1 MKRILLLGGSGQVGY
16 ELIRSLAPIAK
27 VIAPVRA
34 DFDLSMDE
42 QTLTARLQYYKPEL
56 LINAAAYTAVDR
68 AEQETELAWQV
79 NTTAPGLL
87 ATVCQSLAIPMIHF
101 STDYVFDGSQQRPW
115 KETDEAG
122 PLNVY
127 GQSKLSGEQLI
138 RQSQVPHL
146 IFRTSWVYGLRGN
159 NFLNTMRR
167 LAKEKALLQIVN
179 DQKGCPTWSRHI
191 AEAVSAIV
199 ALAFHEGKTF
209 WDNNSGTYHLTG
221 TGSTTWFGFAEA
233 IFDELQAMGHPVPVI
248 SGIGSEAYKTAAKR
262 PAFSVLDNTLL
273 EQQFGIRLPDWRHSL
288 NLVMQDFQV

>member
-1 MKRILLLGGSGQVGY
+1 MKRILLLGGSGQVGH
-16 ELIRSLAPIAK
+16 ELIRSLAPIAE
-27 VIAPVRA
+27 VVAPGRT
-34 DFDLSMDE
+34 DFDLSLDE
-42 QTLTARLQYYKPEL
+42 RTFTAKLSHYKPDL

-68 AEQETELAWQV
+68 AEQEAELAWQV
-79 NTTAPGLL
+79 NATAPGLL

-167 LAKEKALLQIVN
+167 LAKEKASLQIVN

>member
-115 KETDEAG
+115 KETDETG

-167 LAKEKALLQIVN
+167 LAKEKSSLQIVN

-199 ALAFHEGKTF
+199 ALAFHEGKIF

>member
-68 AEQETELAWQV
+68 AEQEAELAGQI
-79 NTTAPGLL
+79 NATAPGLL

-115 KETDEAG
+115 KETDETG

-167 LAKEKALLQIVN
+167 LAKEKSSLQIVN

-199 ALAFHEGKTF
+199 ALAFHEGKIF